1 MIRFNHRNI
10 PELKL
15 SDYIPSTRFRTILPE
30 LREIPHGIREISVI
44 IEFSKD
50 STFFK
55 TVLPS
60 FYSGMMYIYGYV
72 HDNDR
77 LREIFQGEMAEE
89 YSNRH
94 IGLFDW
100 QEEFLLVF
108 ENGSKTCDKRY
119 IVSVEE
125 VWNLLRSC
133 YHPTGV

>member
-1 MIRFNHRNI
+1 MIRFNHRDI
-10 PELKL
+10 PALTL
-15 SDYIPSTRFRTILPE
+15 SDYIPSRHFRTILPE
-30 LREIPHGIREISVI
+30 LRELPHGIREISVV

-50 STFFK
+50 STFFR
-55 TVLPS
+55 TVLPA

-89 YSNRH
+89 YAGRR

-108 ENGSKTCDKRY
+108 ENGGRTCDKRY
-119 IVSVEE
+119 VVSVEE
-125 VWNLLRSC
+125 VWNLLRNC